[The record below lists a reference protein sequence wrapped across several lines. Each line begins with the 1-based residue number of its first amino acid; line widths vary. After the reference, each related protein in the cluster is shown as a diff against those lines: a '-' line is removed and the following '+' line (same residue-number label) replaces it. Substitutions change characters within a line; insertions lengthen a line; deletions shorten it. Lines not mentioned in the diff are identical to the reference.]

1 MKNVSYMVIG
11 KYEQKNQG
19 EIVVESHSTQQ
30 R

>member
-19 EIVVESHSTQQ
+19 ETVVESHSTQQ